1 MQINGDI
8 QNIKQHIVKR
18 LEGLYEKTVPIGQLS
33 THELNNEML
42 EVTHLLGRE
51 VAVYLNRQGKV
62 LQVSVGDTDTV
73 DLPEFK
79 SRRAEG
85 KLTGIRCI
93 HTHPS
98 GDTFFSDTALSEI
111 YPLSLHGALLTLH
124 GQIKHAV

>member
-33 THELNNEML
+33 THELNSEML

-73 DLPEFK
+73 DLPEFRGEAHGHPLHPHA
-79 SRRAEG
+79 SERRHAPQRARPV
-85 KLTGIRCI
+85 LAAS
-93 HTHPS
+93 P
-98 GDTFFSDTALSEI
+98 ALR
-111 YPLSLHGALLTLH
+111 LHGRHRLLR
-124 GQIKHAV
+124 G